1 MGYLPLGQISIKI
14 QNRTYRLNCGDGE
27 EARLKQLAAFVGEKA
42 QALVDEHGRIS
53 DEHLM
58 LMSAILIA
66 DELWDE
72 RTANQPSAQDHPAAR
87 KNNQSQKVPLDGN
100 SDREAEVVK

>member
-1 MGYLPLGQISIKI
+1 MGQISIKI
-14 QNRTYRLNCGDGE
+14 QNRTYRLTCGDGE
-27 EARLKQLAAFVGEKA
+27 EPRLLQLAEYVRVKA
-42 QALVDEHGRIS
+42 QQLVDEHGRIS

-72 RTANQPSAQDHPAAR
+72 RGGDALVNELTPDGAEP
-87 KNNQSQKVPLDGN
+87 GN
-100 SDREAEVVK
+100 STREPSRSAKSVKEATPVA